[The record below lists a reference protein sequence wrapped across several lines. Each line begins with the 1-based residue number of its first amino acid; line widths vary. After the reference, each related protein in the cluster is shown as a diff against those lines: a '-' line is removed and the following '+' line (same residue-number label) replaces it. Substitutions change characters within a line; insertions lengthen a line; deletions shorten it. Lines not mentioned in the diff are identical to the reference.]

1 MGVEVWPDGS
11 KYEVFHISYTRACIH
26 LARRMARENYN
37 LQIIAYMKGISL
49 TMRLV
54 GMGNTPGMMVKL
66 TLEIG

>member
-11 KYEVFHISYTRACIH
+11 KYEVFHVLYARACIH
-26 LARRMARENYN
+26 LARRMERENCN

-54 GMGNTPGMMVKL
+54 GMGNIPGMMVKL